1 MVSEIFWYTNITHKA
16 ILDNSRHALTPVRRV
31 LDNDITMT
39 L

>member
-1 MVSEIFWYTNITHKA
+1 MVSEIVWFTHITHKA
-16 ILDNSRHALTPVRRV
+16 ILDNSRHALTPARRV